1 MSKTWFVTGT
11 DTGVGKTAV
20 SCALLIAAA
29 RAGLRTAAVK
39 PVAAG
44 CDAQGHNDDALSLM
58 AAMTETLDYSQVNPV
73 ALSEAVAPHIAAR
86 LEGKQLQA
94 SRLVGLCRGVMSGG
108 ADFVL
113 IEGAGGWR
121 VPINLRETL
130 ADVASQLQVG
140 VILVVG
146 MRLGCINH
154 ALLTAEA
161 IRRDGLRL
169 AAWVANL
176 PGAIQPGAIQPGAIQ
191 PGMNQQGER
200 MDQHEENLD
209 TLRQLLG
216 APLLGD
222 VPFLPQWQAQDAAR
236 YLDIQ
241 PLLR

>member
-1 MSKTWFVTGT
+1 MTKTWFVAGT

-20 SCALLIAAA
+20 SCGLLAAA
-29 RAGLRTAAVK
+29 AQSGLRTAAVK

-44 CDAQGHNDDALSLM
+44 CDENGQNEDALSLQ

-73 ALSEAVAPHIAAR
+73 ALNAAVAPHIAAG
-86 LEGKQLQA
+86 LEGKRMQA
-94 SRLVGLCRGVMSGG
+94 NRLAGLCRGVMLGG

-121 VPINLRETL
+121 VPINARETL
-130 ADVASQLQVG
+130 ADLAMALQVG

-161 IRRDGLRL
+161 IRRDGLQL
-169 AAWVANL
+169 AAWVAN
-176 PGAIQPGAIQPGAIQ
+176 QPGP
-191 PGMNQQGER
+191 R
-200 MDQHEENLD
+200 MEYHQENLD
-209 TLRQLLG
+209 TLRQLLP

-222 VPFLPQWQAQDAAR
+222 IPFLPKWQARDLAGH
-236 YLDIQ
+236 LGID
-241 PLLR
+241 LLTQ